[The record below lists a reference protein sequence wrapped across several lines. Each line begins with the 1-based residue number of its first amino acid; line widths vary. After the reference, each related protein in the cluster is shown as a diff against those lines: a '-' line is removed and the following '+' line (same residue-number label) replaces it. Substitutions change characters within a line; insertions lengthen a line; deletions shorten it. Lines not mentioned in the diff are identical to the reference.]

1 MLSCSL
7 FILELEVP
15 PSSTLFFLLKTLLGK
30 YVIVFFLFSNVVCIS
45 SLVFFKPWP
54 MVSMDCPFN
63 AQKNIEIFL
72 PIPMQIDK
80 YLSYPP
86 YFP

>member
-1 MLSCSL
+1 
-7 FILELEVP
+7 
-15 PSSTLFFLLKTLLGK
+15 
-30 YVIVFFLFSNVVCIS
+30 
-45 SLVFFKPWP
+45 